1 MSLRTTLRAAAR
13 KNPVVYAAAR
23 PVVRAARRLRDKH
36 AGGPLRPYAAL
47 LPAKRNRLVVIVTDA
62 KVKAKVQPYLREFRR
77 DRVHV
82 VSTAAAPEW
91 RQARVRFEH
100 HALGTLPEFHDLLAT
115 FGPVDVIV
123 DLLPGAFDE
132 YVQRWK
138 TLFFHLEPGGAYA
151 IDRRLVDGPS
161 RPAMRAWL
169 KRIGDLADRDPGSKR
184 SEDAEASAGYALF
197 EQLVLVQKRH
207 RHYLKLRDAN
217 VEQLLAA
224 REPRVTV
231 TALRTLPAG
240 ELESRAEVV
249 SHGAAVPI
257 PWLPKT
263 MPYPPMHL
271 RHYAGRIGFA
281 GSSLMHTETTILP
294 DSFRWHLEPNPRNPK
309 IKNASPYFARIPKHL
324 TPSVTLDGDYFHMDP
339 NGVGHFGHFLTESIG
354 RLWAW
359 DEAKQRFP
367 DLKAVYRIRDMAK
380 ADTRFERRL
389 MMAYG
394 IDAEDIVPVDRP
406 VYLQSLVSA
415 TTMWHN
421 AVPHYVHPALS
432 EVWERISRNLVDPD
446 APTYERVFVS
456 RSGQWWRRVCR
467 NIAEVERFFESH
479 GFTIIYPESLDL
491 ATQAAIFANTPVIAG
506 FSGSAMFNVMH
517 ARHLKTFILLGHEAY
532 TARNEHLYTSL
543 IGGPV
548 HYFWSAPDISHPV
561 DGWKQAAFDSDWE
574 FDFARNEKPLAE
586 LIASL

>member
-1 MSLRTTLRAAAR
+1 VSLRTTLRAAAR
-13 KNPVVYAAAR
+13 KNRVLYAAASR
-23 PVVRAARRLRDKH
+23 VLRVVRRRR
-36 AGGPLRPYAAL
+36 AERVGGPLGLYAAQ
-47 LPAKRNRLVVIVTDA
+47 LPAKRNRLVIVLTDA

-82 VSTAAAPEW
+82 LSVAQAPQWQE
-91 RQARVRFEH
+91 ARVAFEH
-100 HALGTLPEFHDLLAT
+100 HALGALPDMNRLLAT
-115 FGPVDVIV
+115 LGPVDVLV
-123 DLLPGAFDE
+123 DLLPGPADE
-132 YVQRWK
+132 YVRRWK
-138 TLFFHLEPGGAYA
+138 TLFFHLNPGGAYA
-151 IDRRLVDGPS
+151 IDRRLVQGPS
-161 RPAMRAWL
+161 AAELLAWF
-169 KRIGDLADRDPGSKR
+169 KRIGDLTGRDPESNR
-184 SEDAEASAGYALF
+184 SEDAEATAAILLTP
-197 EQLVLVQKRH
+197 QLVLVTKRH

-217 VEQLLAA
+217 VEQVLAA
-224 REPRVTV
+224 REPQMKV

-249 SHGAAVPI
+249 SHEAAVPI

-271 RHYAGRIGFA
+271 RHYKGRVAFL
-281 GSSLMHTETTILP
+281 GSSLVHTEASILP

-309 IKNASPYFARIPKHL
+309 IRSATPEFARIVK
-324 TPSVTLDGDYFHMDP
+324 TAAPSNILEGDYFHMDP

-367 DLKAVYRIRDMAK
+367 DLKAIYRIRDPAK
-380 ADTRFERRL
+380 AGTRFERRL

-394 IDAEDIVPVDRP
+394 IAAEDIVPVERP
-406 VYLQSLVSA
+406 VYLTSLVSA

-432 EVWERISRNLVDPD
+432 EVWERISRNLIDPD

-456 RSGQWWRRVCR
+456 RTGQWWRRVCR
-467 NIAEVERFFESH
+467 NIADVEKFFESH
-479 GFTIIYPESLDL
+479 GFTIVYPEALDL

-506 FSGSAMFNVMH
+506 FGGSAMFNVMH

-548 HYFWSAPDISHPV
+548 HYFWSPPDIAHPV

-574 FDFARNEKPLAE
+574 FDFARNRKPLEE